1 MKFSTLGATIATA
14 TAITLGSLATP
25 ASALVATPTT
35 GDWGWPACTLELN
48 KEEVNFYQD
57 SLRLAQDT
65 LTAEF
70 KQIIP
75 AATADIDLL
84 RTFLDEVDTDNNI
97 VFLVDSDA
105 ANEAVDE
112 ADRAQFNAITGR
124 IVAAGQDAGL
134 EVYDEGMG
142 EPVNEALSVI
152 GMLTYFSSFES
163 FDGFFTRAD
172 VTTEGATVELGAP
185 HFSNGISLISASIAS
200 VEGLSA
206 SPVETAIVKSF
217 QTLLPLEA
225 AMTPALQSCVDGV
238 GGTFTPDLPGI
249 NPGQDE
255 DGVTTPP
262 AARAGG
268 SSFGSS

>member
-1 MKFSTLGATIATA
+1 MKISTLGATIATA
-14 TAITLGSLATP
+14 TAITLSSLATP

-152 GMLTYFSSFES
+152 TMLTYFSSFES

-185 HFSNGISLISASIAS
+185 HFSNGIGLISAFIAGL
-200 VEGLSA
+200 EGLPA
-206 SPVETAIVKSF
+206 SPAGAAIVKSF

-238 GGTFTPDLPGI
+238 GGTFTPDLS
-249 NPGQDE
+249 NLTPGQDE
-255 DGVTTPP
+255 DGATTPP
-262 AARAGG
+262 AVRTGG